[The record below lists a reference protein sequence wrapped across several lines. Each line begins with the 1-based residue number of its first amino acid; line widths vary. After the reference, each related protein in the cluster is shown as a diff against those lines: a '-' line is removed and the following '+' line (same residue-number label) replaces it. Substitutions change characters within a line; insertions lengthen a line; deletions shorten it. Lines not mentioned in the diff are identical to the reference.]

1 MARTPPIIAWRNLAP
16 GATITASSEA
26 DDGAALNA
34 VDQATYD
41 YWVPSEAP
49 AWIQIDLDE
58 PAEIECIGV
67 AAHNIAT
74 QGASLTFQ
82 EWDGAEWVDVIRAPT
97 GTEDNT
103 MFALLD
109 PPVQGDS
116 FRFRLSGAAAIGV
129 LWLGPV
135 LRMQRNLYQGHTP
148 VVFGDDSESKV
159 NRSARGANIIGVSEV
174 RRGRQT
180 SIEIDNLSAPWVR
193 DNLTGF
199 IRHYNRGEPFFWA
212 WHVDKYPDDVAY
224 CWAPMGESVSIPNSG
239 TANLMDLSLP
249 VRAYRDGRP
258 QPPVVFTTTLYPV
271 EDVQA
276 LSISSTLEDGRFAPR
291 PEISDATAVS
301 GSVESGDLRVL
312 VRRYTIEPPD
322 SVSVSGSVESGA
334 LVAVGVVEYQ
344 AWPPEAVSVSGSVE
358 SGSIRVLII
367 RYDDYPPDA
376 MLVSGEVIGG
386 QLNEV

>member
-1 MARTPPIIAWRNLAP
+1 MARTPPIIAWRNLAT
-16 GATITASSEA
+16 GATVTASSEA

-41 YWVPSEAP
+41 YWVPAEAP
-49 AWIQIDLDE
+49 AWIQIDLAE
-58 PAEIECIGV
+58 SAEIECIGV

-82 EWDGAEWVDVIRAPT
+82 QWDGAEWVDVIRAPT

-116 FRFRLSGAAAIGV
+116 FRFALSGVAAIGV

-180 SIEIDNLSAPWVR
+180 SIEVDNLSAPWVR

-224 CWAPMGESVSIPNSG
+224 CWAPMGESVRIPNSG

-258 QPPVVFTTTLYPV
+258 QLPVVFTTTLYPV

-276 LSISSTLEDGRFAPR
+276 LEMGGDPVGGRFVPR
-291 PEISDATAVS
+291 PEISDGLSVS
-301 GSVESGDLRVL
+301 GAVASGDLRVL
-312 VRRYTIEPPD
+312 VRRFTLPEALSVGGSVVGGDLSLAGLNLYEQSEALSVFGGVQSGNLRLVVIRYNNYPD
-322 SVSVSGSVESGA
+322 EALSVSGDVVGGNLNA
-334 LVAVGVVEYQ
+334 L
-344 AWPPEAVSVSGSVE
+344 
-358 SGSIRVLII
+358 
-367 RYDDYPPDA
+367 
-376 MLVSGEVIGG
+376 
-386 QLNEV
+386 